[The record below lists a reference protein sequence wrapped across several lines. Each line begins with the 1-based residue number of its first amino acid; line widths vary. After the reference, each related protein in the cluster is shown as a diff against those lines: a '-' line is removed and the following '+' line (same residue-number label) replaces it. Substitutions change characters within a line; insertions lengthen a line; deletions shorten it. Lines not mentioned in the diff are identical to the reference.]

1 MPISTRNATRLSP
14 PRTRGP
20 SIFCSALL
28 VLGAAAAAA
37 DKPETFPTHAIR
49 YVVASAPGGIADIS
63 ARLLAPRLSQSLGQP
78 VVVENRTT
86 GGILATGEYV
96 ARAPA
101 DGYTLFSATPQVAI
115 AQSLYKKAT
124 VNLRRELA
132 PVALIGLIPNVLVV
146 NPKTPASTVQE
157 LVALARA
164 QPGKLNYSS
173 TGAGTSV
180 HLTAELL
187 KYRAQVDIVHVPYRG
202 AAAAMSA
209 LVAGDV
215 DMLVDSL
222 PPSLPHIRAGR
233 ARPLA
238 VTTPERVPQLPE
250 VPTMIEAGFP
260 GFEVWGWSG
269 VATTAGTPAAV
280 ISILENE
287 VRDALTDRAT
297 AERYERAGL
306 TLHFLGAQ
314 AFGAFWDA
322 EIEKFALAVK
332 HAGAT
337 VE

>member
-1 MPISTRNATRLSP
+1 MRAAFILIMA
-14 PRTRGP
+14 
-20 SIFCSALL
+20 F
-28 VLGAAAAAA
+28 AAAVAGA
-37 DKPETFPTHAIR
+37 DSYPSRRIR
-49 YVVASAPGGIADIS
+49 YVVASAPGGIADLT
-63 ARLLAPRLSQSLGQP
+63 ARLLAPRLSHDLGQP
-78 VVVENRTT
+78 AVVENRTT
-86 GGILATGEYV
+86 GGILVGAELV

-101 DGYTLFSATPQVAI
+101 DGHTLFSATPQVAI
-115 AQSLYKKAT
+115 AQSMYKKALIN
-124 VNLRRELA
+124 VRRELA
-132 PVALIGLIPNVLVV
+132 PVALVGLIPNVLVV
-146 NPKTPASTVQE
+146 NPRTAATSVRE
-157 LVALARA
+157 LVELARA

-180 HLTAELL
+180 HLSAELF
-187 KYRAQVDIVHVPYRG
+187 KYRAQVNIVHIPYRG
-202 AAAAMSA
+202 AAAAMGA

-238 VTTPERVPQLPE
+238 VTTPERVPQLPD

-269 VATTAGTPAAV
+269 VATTAGTPPAIIAA
-280 ISILENE
+280 LEAAI
-287 VRDALTDRAT
+287 RRALEDSQT
-297 AERYERAGL
+297 ASRYERAGL
-306 TLHFLGAQ
+306 TVHFLGAQ

-332 HAGAT
+332 HPGAT

>member
-1 MPISTRNATRLSP
+1 MRAAFILIIA
-14 PRTRGP
+14 
-20 SIFCSALL
+20 FA
-28 VLGAAAAAA
+28 GAAAAAE
-37 DKPETFPTHAIR
+37 PYPTRPIR
-49 YVVASAPGGIADIS
+49 YVVASAPGGIADLT
-63 ARLLAPRLSQSLGQP
+63 ARLLAPALSQALGQP
-78 VVVENRTT
+78 VVVENRTA
-86 GGILATGEYV
+86 GGILVGAELV

-101 DGYTLFSATPQVAI
+101 DGHTLFSATPQIAI
-115 AQSLYKKAT
+115 AQSMYRKAAFN
-124 VNLRRELA
+124 VRRELA
-132 PVALIGLIPNVLVV
+132 PVALVGLIPNVLVV
-146 NPKTPASTVQE
+146 NPKTPAASVRE
-157 LVALARA
+157 LVDLARA
-164 QPGKLNYSS
+164 HPGKLNYSS

-238 VTTPERVPQLPE
+238 VTTSERVPQLPD

-269 VATTAGTPAAV
+269 VATTTGTPAAV
-280 ISILENE
+280 IHSLENE
-287 VRDALTDRAT
+287 IRRALEDRQT
-297 AERYERAGL
+297 AALYERVGL
-306 TLHFLGAQ
+306 TLHFLGARD
-314 AFGAFWDA
+314 FGAFWDA

-332 HAGAT
+332 HSGAT

>member
-1 MPISTRNATRLSP
+1 MRSLNFLFKKTGFPPSRERRLAAF
-14 PRTRGP
+14 
-20 SIFCSALL
+20 IVL
-28 VLGAAAAAA
+28 VAFAGAAGAAE
-37 DKPETFPTHAIR
+37 PYPSRPIR
-49 YVVASAPGGIADIS
+49 YIVASAPGGIADLT
-63 ARLLAPRLSQSLGQP
+63 ARLLAPALSQALGQP
-78 VVVENRTT
+78 VVVENRTA
-86 GGILATGEYV
+86 GGILVGAELV

-101 DGYTLFSATPQVAI
+101 DGHTLFSATPQVAI
-115 AQSLYKKAT
+115 AQSMYKKAP
-124 VNLRRELA
+124 VNVRRELA
-132 PVALIGLIPNVLVV
+132 PVALVGLIPNVLVV
-146 NPKTPASTVQE
+146 NPKTPAASVRE
-157 LVALARA
+157 LIELARA

-187 KYRAQVDIVHVPYRG
+187 KYRAQVNIVHVPYRG
-202 AAAAMSA
+202 AAAAMGA

-238 VTTPERVPQLPE
+238 VTTPERVPQLPD
-250 VPTMIEAGFP
+250 VPTMIESGLP

-269 VATTAGTPAAV
+269 VATTAGTPPAIIAA
-280 ISILENE
+280 LESE
-287 VRDALTDRAT
+287 IRRALADPQT
-297 AERYERAGL
+297 AARYERAGL
-306 TLHFLGAQ
+306 TVHFLGAQ

-332 HAGAT
+332 HSGAT